1 MGPFVPDVI
10 TDELNLIVGFIVGIA
25 FGFVLEQ
32 AGFSSSRKLTGLFY
46 GTDFTV
52 LRVFFSAGVTAMC
65 GVALLSSLGMLDT
78 RIIFI
83 NPTYLYAALVGGGI
97 MGVGFVVGGFCPGTS
112 FCGAAIGKIDAMFF
126 VLGGVLGVF
135 IFGEFYSK
143 FEGIYTA
150 QNLGDPTLPS
160 LLGVSTGTVALA
172 VTLVAVSA
180 FIATGR
186 IERIVNPDGPASAF
200 PAKLHRIAAGVAIAI
215 AALLA
220 VTPDRQTRLFTQA
233 DDPTIQAQVN
243 VTTMT
248 ADELAYRILDK
259 DPRLELIDVR
269 SAEEFTKTGL
279 PGAVNL
285 APADMLGRSY
295 HDLLGRTGKQKV
307 FFAEDEAAGR
317 EAATLARLLGYDDVA
332 VLEGG
337 LAGFRKT
344 ILEAPEA
351 PPEPEKPTVTL
362 AVVNQTEVTAR
373 FRARASKEMATLIAN
388 RGKTAPTVKRVKKIV
403 GGCGV

>member
-65 GVALLSSLGMLDT
+65 GVALLSNLGLLDT
-78 RIIFI
+78 QIIFI
-83 NPTYLYAALVGGGI
+83 NPTFLYAALVGGGI
-97 MGVGFVVGGFCPGTS
+97 MGVGFVVGGFCPGTA
-112 FCGAAIGKIDAMFF
+112 FCGTAIGKIDAMFF

-135 IFGEFYSK
+135 VFGEFYPT

-150 QNLGDPTLPS
+150 KNFGDPTLPS
-160 LLGVSTGTVALA
+160 LFGVSTGIVALG
-172 VTLVAVSA
+172 VTLVAVGA
-180 FIATGR
+180 FIATGK
-186 IERIVNPDGPASAF
+186 IERIINPAGPASSF
-200 PAKLHRIAAGVAIAI
+200 PYKLHRIAAGVAIAV

-220 VTPDRQTRLFTQA
+220 VTPDRQTRLFAEA
-233 DDPTIQAQVN
+233 DDPNIQAQAN
-243 VTTMT
+243 VATMT
-248 ADELAYRILDK
+248 ADELAYRILDN
-259 DPRLELIDVR
+259 DPRLQLIDVR

-279 PGAVNL
+279 PGAVNMI
-285 APADMLGRSY
+285 PGDMLGRSY

-307 FFAEDEAAGR
+307 FFAEDEATGR
-317 EAATLARLLGYDDVA
+317 KAATLARLLGYEDIA

-337 LAGFRKT
+337 LAGFRQT

-351 PPEPEKPTVTL
+351 PAATEKPTLKL
-362 AVVNQTEVTAR
+362 AVVDQTQVTAR
-373 FRARASKEMATLIAN
+373 FRARASKEMASLISN
-388 RGKTAPTVKRVKKIV
+388 RGKTAPAVKRVKKIV